1 LGMIPSFQRLGGRR
15 EASPS
20 LGGRSSSGC
29 SKAGPSSYDGSSSA
43 VGEAYRMLRTSLL
56 LSRAGA
62 PPKTTLVASAVPGEG
77 KTTTAAN
84 LSIVLAGTGRTVLL
98 IDADLRRPHCHE
110 VFGIDNG
117 LGLTEA
123 LTGIGKPADLIRSL
137 EVGNLHLLTSGTT
150 PPNPSELLGS
160 EKMRELFDSLSGQY
174 DCIII
179 DTAPI
184 TLVTDAVM
192 LSSMVDGV
200 LVVAHKRTSRQRVKA
215 ALSRLEYA
223 QAKVFGVVLN
233 AVDLGFGYDGYATA
247 TEYYKYGYGANG
259 DSNGAVVGK

>member
-1 LGMIPSFQRLGGRR
+1 
-15 EASPS
+15 
-20 LGGRSSSGC
+20 
-29 SKAGPSSYDGSSSA
+29 
-43 VGEAYRMLRTSLL
+43 MLRTSLL

-62 PPKTTLVASAVPGEG
+62 PPRTALVASAMPGEG

-84 LSIVLAGTGRTVLL
+84 LSIVLAGTGRKVLL
-98 IDADLRRPHCHE
+98 IDADLRRSHCHE
-110 VFGIDNG
+110 VFGVDNG

-123 LTGIGKPADLIRSL
+123 LTGIGQPADLIRRMDV
-137 EVGNLHLLTSGTT
+137 ENLYLLTSGTM

-160 EKMRELFDSLSGQY
+160 EKMRELLDSLSGQY

-184 TLVTDAVM
+184 TLVTDAVI

-200 LVVAHKRTSRQRVKA
+200 LVVAHKRTARQQVKT

-233 AVDLGFGYDGYATA
+233 GVDLGFGYNGYASQ
-247 TEYYKYGYGANG
+247 YYMYRYGSNG
-259 DSNGAVVGK
+259 DSSDAAIGK